1 MTRDL
6 ISNCG
11 QCFTILAISINFATK
26 VRCFYPL
33 SVVFPFSRICCCF
46 PRLSVTVAGWGKEEG
61 RWARMGQ
68 SESSCPPGHLTQAPT
83 LRWTYVQSYP
93 VKVLLL
99 KILKKILERTFYGF
113 VTKAPS
119 SRCPNYLKVKS
130 SIFNNLPNII
140 PDIYI
145 AEYTWAICPFGGTH
159 LKAL

>member
-61 RWARMGQ
+61 RWGKDGPVREFLSSRTPHPGAHTQ
-68 SESSCPPGHLTQAPT
+68 VDICSKLPCESSPFENSIFRENF
-83 LRWTYVQSYP
+83 LRTRQ
-93 VKVLLL
+93 
-99 KILKKILERTFYGF
+99 
-113 VTKAPS
+113 KAPP
-119 SRCPNYLKVKS
+119 SRCPNHLKVKS

-145 AEYTWAICPFGGTH
+145 AQYTWAICPFGGTH
-159 LKAL
+159 LTAL